1 MSNIRQLSEVP
12 HLEPVIK
19 EYESALRVA
28 LHPHRPFRSSS
39 KPREDPGLHLH
50 LFALPRQ
57 FPWILLMGDSPMIGL
72 PIVFG
77 HPLREGARQALT
89 LPGRLQKGIAV
100 RDNDGRALAY
110 LHRRNIFILFDL
122 AGQSEELAPL
132 LLRLLLDRALH
143 IMSADLMAQSGLHP
157 DRLQFILAGLRRTT
171 EIQESAWRDKRRALV
186 RSQLQEG
193 RWEQIGGEI
202 SFLETEIRS
211 TEEVLEVA
219 SLQLTAETRHLQ
231 ACRRRLRHL
240 KGELVKDEADVGNEL
255 DRLSGLPDVA
265 DVTALPAGLRI
276 ITRPI
281 RAEHNGKRYYLGTF
295 QIDLLYSGEITIH
308 NLTSRHGYYDHPHIW
323 NGKPCLGNIRQGLAK
338 LIGELQ
344 LATASE
350 IILDFLKTTNSKD
363 WHISIEHWREITPA
377 EHPASLSPHPLKA
390 VR

>member
-1 MSNIRQLSEVP
+1 MADVRQLSEVP

-19 EYESALRVA
+19 EYESALRIA
-28 LHPHRPFRSSS
+28 LYLHRPFRASS
-39 KPREDPGLHLH
+39 KPREDPGFHLH

-57 FPWILLMGDSPMIGL
+57 FPWMLLMGENSMIGL

-89 LPGRLQKGIAV
+89 LPGRLQKGV
-100 RDNDGRALAY
+100 TLRDNEGRALAY

-132 LLRLLLDRALH
+132 FLRLLLDRALQ
-143 IMSADLMAQSGLHP
+143 IMSTELMAQSGLHP
-157 DRLQFILAGLRRTT
+157 DRLEFILAGLRRTT
-171 EIQESAWRDKRRALV
+171 EIQESAYRERRRALV

-211 TEEVLEVA
+211 TEEALDVA

-240 KGELVKDEADVGNEL
+240 RGELVKDEADAGHEL
-255 DRLSGLPDVA
+255 DHLSGLADVA

-281 RAEHNGKRYYLGTF
+281 RAEHNRKRYSLGTF
-295 QIDLLYSGEITIH
+295 QIDLLYNGEITIH

-350 IILDFLKTTNSKD
+350 IILDFLKTTNSKN
-363 WHISIEHWREITPA
+363 WHISIEHWREVPPA
-377 EHPASLSPHPLKA
+377 EHPASLSPHPFNA
-390 VR
+390 AR